1 MDRLTAI
8 PLRVG
13 AWCLDPRTGQM
24 SREGEVVRVEAR
36 TLRLLMYLAERA
48 GEVVSIDELLSH
60 VWSGVVVTPDSVYQG
75 VAALRRMLGDDPKQP
90 QYIATV
96 PRLGYRMI
104 AKVRPLVEEPLDL
117 APEPAPA
124 GQPPPAATPVYV
136 SGIRPLLIA
145 LAVACLA
152 ALTVL
157 LLNSKLT
164 GRHSATVASAA
175 APKSV
180 AVLAF
185 LDLTSQAMAEEYF
198 ADGITEE
205 LIDKLSKIS
214 DLHVAPPTAS
224 FYFKGRRAT
233 VTDMARSLGVAYM
246 LDGSVRKSGST
257 LRISARLVRAA
268 DGYVA
273 WSETYDR
280 PEGDKLWIQED
291 IANEVARALR
301 AAIH

>member
-36 TLRLLMYLAERA
+36 TLRLLMYLAEHA

-60 VWSGVVVTPDSVYQG
+60 VWTGVVVTPDSVYQG
-75 VAALRRMLGDDPKQP
+75 IAALRRMLRDDPKQP

-96 PRLGYRMI
+96 PRLGYRMV
-104 AKVRPLVEEPLDL
+104 AQVRPLVDEPLDL
-117 APEPAPA
+117 APLPAPA
-124 GQPPPAATPVYV
+124 GQSAPAATPTYV

-164 GRHSATVASAA
+164 GRHPPSTASA
-175 APKSV
+175 PPRSV

-224 FYFKGRRAT
+224 FYFKGKRAT
-233 VTDMARSLGVAYM
+233 VTDMASSLGVAYI
-246 LDGSVRKSGST
+246 LDGSVRKSGSM

-280 PEGDKLWIQED
+280 PEGDKLWVQED
-291 IANEVARALR
+291 IANEVARALG

>member
-1 MDRLTAI
+1 MDHLTAI

-13 AWCLDPRTGQM
+13 AWCVDPRAGQM

-60 VWSGVVVTPDSVYQG
+60 VWSGVVVTPDSLYQG
-75 VAALRRMLGDDPKQP
+75 IAALRRMLGDDPKQP

-96 PRLGYRMI
+96 PRLGYRMV
-104 AKVRPLVEEPLDL
+104 AQVAPLVEEPFEL
-117 APEPAPA
+117 ASRQAA
-124 GQPPPAATPVYV
+124 ANQPPPPAPTRV
-136 SGIRPLLIA
+136 SGIRPFLIA

-157 LLNSKLT
+157 LLNGNLAA
-164 GRHSATVASAA
+164 RRPASTANA
-175 APKSV
+175 APPRSV

-185 LDLTSQAMAEEYF
+185 LDLTSQAMSEEYF

-205 LIDKLSKIS
+205 LIDKLSRIS
-214 DLHVAPPTAS
+214 SLHVAPPTSS
-224 FYFKGRRAT
+224 FYFKGKRAT
-233 VTDMARSLGVAYM
+233 VADMARSLGVAYI
-246 LDGSVRKSGST
+246 LDGSVRKSGSM

-291 IANEVARALR
+291 IANEVATALG

>member
-13 AWCLDPRTGQM
+13 AWCVDPRTGQM
-24 SREGEVVRVEAR
+24 SREGETVRVEAR
-36 TLRLLMYLAERA
+36 TLRLLMYLAEHA

-60 VWSGVVVTPDSVYQG
+60 VWSGVVVSPDSVYQA
-75 VAALRRMLGDDPKQP
+75 VAALRRTLGDDPKQP

-104 AKVRPLVEEPLDL
+104 APVAPWVDEPFDL
-117 APEPAPA
+117 GPQQGPGGHPPAP
-124 GQPPPAATPVYV
+124 PTPAQG
-136 SGIRPLLIA
+136 SGTRALLIA

-157 LLNSKLT
+157 LLNSNLT
-164 GRHSATVASAA
+164 ARHPASTNRAVPA
-175 APKSV
+175 RSV

-185 LDLTSQAMAEEYF
+185 LDLTSQAMSEEYF
-198 ADGITEE
+198 ADGVTEE

-214 DLHVAPPTAS
+214 DLHVAPPTSS
-224 FYFKGRRAT
+224 FYFKSKRAT
-233 VTDMARSLGVAYM
+233 VADMARSLGVAYI
-246 LDGSVRKSGST
+246 LDGSVRRSGSM

-273 WSETYDR
+273 WSGTYDR
-280 PEGDKLWIQED
+280 PEGDKLWVQED
-291 IANEVARALR
+291 IANEVARALG

>member
-1 MDRLTAI
+1 MDHLTAI

-13 AWCLDPRTGQM
+13 AWCVDPRAGQM

-60 VWSGVVVTPDSVYQG
+60 VWSGVVVTPDSLYQG
-75 VAALRRMLGDDPKQP
+75 IAALRRMLGDDPKQP

-96 PRLGYRMI
+96 PRLGYRMV
-104 AKVRPLVEEPLDL
+104 AQVAPLVEEPFEL
-117 APEPAPA
+117 ASRQAA
-124 GQPPPAATPVYV
+124 ANQPPPPAPTRVN
-136 SGIRPLLIA
+136 GIRPFLIA

-157 LLNSKLT
+157 LLNGNLAA
-164 GRHSATVASAA
+164 RRPAATANA
-175 APKSV
+175 APPRSV

-185 LDLTSQAMAEEYF
+185 LDLTSQAMSEEYF

-205 LIDKLSKIS
+205 LIDKLSRIS
-214 DLHVAPPTAS
+214 SLHVAPPTSS
-224 FYFKGRRAT
+224 FYFKGKRAT
-233 VTDMARSLGVAYM
+233 VADMARSLGVAYI
-246 LDGSVRKSGST
+246 LDGSVRKSGSM

-291 IANEVARALR
+291 IANEVATALG

>member
-13 AWCLDPRTGQM
+13 AWCVDPRTGQM
-24 SREGEVVRVEAR
+24 SREGEVVRIEAR
-36 TLRLLMYLAERA
+36 TLRLLMYLVERA
-48 GEVVSIDELLSH
+48 GEFVSIDELLTH
-60 VWSGVVVTPDSVYQG
+60 VWSGLVVTPDSVYQG
-75 VAALRRMLGDDPKQP
+75 VAALRRVLGDDPQQP

-96 PRLGYRMI
+96 PRLGYRMV
-104 AKVRPLVEEPLDL
+104 ARVGPLVEEPFDL
-117 APEPAPA
+117 TPQQAPEN
-124 GQPPPAATPVYV
+124 QPPSPPTYS
-136 SGIRPLLIA
+136 SGARPFLIG
-145 LAVACLA
+145 LAVACVA

-157 LLNSKLT
+157 LLNSNLMGGHPAST
-164 GRHSATVASAA
+164 ATTAS
-175 APKSV
+175 PRSV

-185 LDLTSQAMAEEYF
+185 LDLTSQAMSEEYF

-214 DLHVAPPTAS
+214 ALHVAPPTSS
-224 FYFKGRRAT
+224 FYFKGKRAT
-233 VTDMARSLGVAYM
+233 VADMARSLGVAYI
-246 LDGSVRKSGST
+246 LDGSVRKSASM

-280 PEGDKLWIQED
+280 PEGDKLWVQED
-291 IANEVARALR
+291 IANEVARALG